1 MTPAENLGPDAEF
14 IGAGDDVVVI
24 QGGRITVRGVL
35 VDVDENG
42 DAIVNTVQAVG
53 CPRTTTTSR
62 ILTRRSRRGPRRDP
76 PRPQAGAQHR
86 A

>member
-42 DAIVNTVQAVG
+42 DAIVKTVTGRWVPAHYDDLAH
-53 CPRTTTTSR
+53 PDSP
-62 ILTRRSRRGPRRDP
+62 L
-76 PRPQAGAQHR
+76 AAR
-86 A
+86 AEA